1 MFHCKPSIWGYPYL
15 WKPPFHLQEKLEEV
29 TLYYHNFNIHQVQ
42 GHVMTWMWQ
51 QGMRKI
57 LETQIGTT
65 LLQWFARSCQP
76 LQWDFEPW
84 DFEGLRISQIYIEN
98 CATLCNHFEKR
109 WPASNKAHSFLWN
122 WNPQSPSTFPKGSC
136 IGSWQSE
143 HRAWSNRRRHHPA
156 STAHPSDSSWL
167 ITQSDFI

>member
-1 MFHCKPSIWGYPYL
+1 MECSIVSHPFWGYPYL
-15 WKPPFHLQEKLEEV
+15 WKSPFHVQEKLEEV
-29 TLYYHNFNIHQVQ
+29 TLYYHNFNMRQVQ
-42 GHVMTWMWQ
+42 GHVMTWMLQ

-57 LETQIGTT
+57 LYSDWDHSSSMVRKKLPALTMFLSHGTLKVSEFHRFT
-65 LLQWFARSCQP
+65 SKIVQS
-76 LQWDFEPW
+76 
-84 DFEGLRISQIYIEN
+84 G
-98 CATLCNHFEKR
+98 

-156 STAHPSDSSWL
+156 STAHPSGSSWL
-167 ITQSDFI
+167 ITQSDFIYL